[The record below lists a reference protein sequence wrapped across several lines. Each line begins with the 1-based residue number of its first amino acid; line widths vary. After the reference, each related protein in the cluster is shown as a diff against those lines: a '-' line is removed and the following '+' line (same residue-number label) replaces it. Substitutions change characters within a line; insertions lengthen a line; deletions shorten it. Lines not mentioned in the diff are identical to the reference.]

1 MLEKKNTILP
11 EYTVHNEIFY
21 GYIINTTLFLDKKK
35 TELLNNVNEGEKLK
49 IWFFKLK
56 KTGVS
61 FGTTCT
67 CNPAASIVVCRVVP
81 DQPLLL
87 QPPPLRQYEH
97 KLKTTFSLTP
107 QTECRRKK

>member
-1 MLEKKNTILP
+1 MSFSMMLMKVI
-11 EYTVHNEIFY
+11 
-21 GYIINTTLFLDKKK
+21 
-35 TELLNNVNEGEKLK
+35 
-49 IWFFKLK
+49 FKLK
-56 KTGVS
+56 KTGVL

-107 QTECRRKK
+107 QTDCRRKKWYFWGVCTTIKGAGAH